1 MENTGYRCIMM
12 LRTLLL
18 AAVGL
23 FLFVG
28 CGAVADQFSSSISP
42 AAEMSRSSSGST
54 ESATF
59 GMEASSMDAMLGEE
73 SFTSSGQS
81 QYSDRMVV
89 RNASLTLAV
98 DSVPRA
104 LEAVRGLTEGI
115 GGFVSGSSSYYQD
128 GVEYA
133 TLTLRVP
140 SSAYTHIITS
150 LRKLAVR
157 VENEDSTA
165 RDVTEEYTD
174 LDAQIRNLQA
184 AEAQLLELMKR
195 AVTVEEMLKV
205 QVELTNTRGMIER
218 IQGRMNVLERTSDM
232 STVVV
237 SLVPVIVS
245 RGGDPIWEPLETVRE
260 AWEESLAIIQDLA
273 DLGIRMI
280 VFSWWLIPPAFIG
293 WLIWRLTT
301 RRPPPSDPQN

>member
-1 MENTGYRCIMM
+1 MM

-18 AAVGL
+18 ASVGL

-28 CGAVADQFSSSISP
+28 CGAVADQFNSSIRYAP
-42 AAEMSRSSSGST
+42 LGEMSRSSSGST

-59 GMEASSMDAMLGEE
+59 GMEASSMDAMLVEE

-98 DSVPRA
+98 DSVPSA
-104 LEAVRGLTEGI
+104 LEAVRGLTEGV
-115 GGFVSGSSSYYQD
+115 GGFVSGSSSYYED
-128 GVEYA
+128 NSEYA

-140 SSAYTHIITS
+140 SSAYTQLITS

-174 LDAQIRNLQA
+174 LDAQVRNLRA
-184 AEAQLLELMKR
+184 TEAQLLELMKR
-195 AVTVEEMLKV
+195 AVTVDEILKV
-205 QVELTNTRGMIER
+205 QVELTRTRGLIER
-218 IQGRMNVLERTSDM
+218 IQGRLNVLERTTDLA
-232 STVVV
+232 TVVV
-237 SLVPVIVS
+237 SLIPVRVS
-245 RGGDPIWEPLETVRE
+245 RGGGPIWEPLETIRE
-260 AWEESLAIIQDLA
+260 AWEESLAFIQSLA
-273 DLGIRMI
+273 DVGIRMV
-280 VFSWWLIPPAFIG
+280 VFFWWLVPPAFIG
-293 WLIWRLTT
+293 WLIWRLTK
-301 RRPPPSDPQN
+301 RPTQRSDAQS